1 MTDAVAIHK
10 TPSISDEVK
19 TIRDRIMRRAYEIFE
34 QSGSVFGRDLDN
46 WFQAEQELHWKP
58 AIELRETDTEFVF
71 EAALPGVEPKD
82 IEIEVTP
89 EDIVLKIDRTSTQG
103 RERNGPHLRIPDRNA
118 VPLDSPANAN
128 QSRQS
133 QSGIQEWPVASD
145 SRHRQRSHH
154 AEDQTA
160 SGLIQSGG
168 W

>member
-10 TPSISDEVK
+10 TPLISDEVK

-89 EDIVLKIDRTSTQG
+89 EDIVLKTSIEHQHKEEKGTVHICEFQTGTLFRSIHLPTQINPDKVKA
-103 RERNGPHLRIPDRNA
+103 EFKNGLLR
-118 VPLDSPANAN
+118 V
-128 QSRQS
+128 
-133 QSGIQEWPVASD
+133 
-145 SRHRQRSHH
+145 
-154 AEDQTA
+154 TA
-160 SGLIQSGG
+160 DIAKEAAARKIKPQAA
-168 W
+168 

>member
-10 TPSISDEVK
+10 TPLISDEVK

-89 EDIVLKIDRTSTQG
+89 EDIVLKTSIEHQHKEEKGTVHICEFQTGTLFRSIHLPTQINPDKVKA
-103 RERNGPHLRIPDRNA
+103 EFKNGLLR
-118 VPLDSPANAN
+118 V
-128 QSRQS
+128 
-133 QSGIQEWPVASD
+133 
-145 SRHRQRSHH
+145 
-154 AEDQTA
+154 TA
-160 SGLIQSGG
+160 DIAKEATTRKIKPQAA
-168 W
+168 

>member
-19 TIRDRIMRRAYEIFE
+19 TVRDRIMRRAYEIFE

-89 EDIVLKIDRTSTQG
+89 EDIVLKTSIEHQHKEEKGTVHICEFQTGTLFRSIHLPTQINPDKVKA
-103 RERNGPHLRIPDRNA
+103 EFKNGLLR
-118 VPLDSPANAN
+118 V
-128 QSRQS
+128 
-133 QSGIQEWPVASD
+133 
-145 SRHRQRSHH
+145 
-154 AEDQTA
+154 TA
-160 SGLIQSGG
+160 DIAKEAAARKIKPQAA
-168 W
+168 

>member
-89 EDIVLKIDRTSTQG
+89 EDIVLKTSIEHQHKEEKGTVHICEFQTGTLFRSIHLPTQINPDKVKA
-103 RERNGPHLRIPDRNA
+103 EFKNGLLR
-118 VPLDSPANAN
+118 L
-128 QSRQS
+128 
-133 QSGIQEWPVASD
+133 
-145 SRHRQRSHH
+145 
-154 AEDQTA
+154 TA
-160 SGLIQSGG
+160 DIAKEATAGKIKPQAA
-168 W
+168 